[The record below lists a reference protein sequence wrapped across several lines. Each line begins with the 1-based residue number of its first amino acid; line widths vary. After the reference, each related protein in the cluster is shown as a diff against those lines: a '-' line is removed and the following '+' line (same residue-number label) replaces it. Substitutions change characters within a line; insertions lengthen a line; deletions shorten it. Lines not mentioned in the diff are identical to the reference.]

1 MGKASK
7 DIILQIVNGFIDN
20 YTDDTREM
28 ICNDKILQQYEY
40 KRCWSDMT
48 HFLQQWF
55 WIVDKNL
62 KTVRLI
68 LNDTQNKYLKNR
80 TRRDIILKARKQGI
94 STLKCAEYFYE
105 TCFREN
111 SRSTVLAHDLRTAGE
126 LLSKIHFAYDH
137 LPVFLRPIVGES
149 GRKNRTGL
157 SFTSRPDGSPLNTT
171 YNIGTAGN
179 KELGRGWDIDNL
191 HLSEYAFYDAPEAI
205 IKGAMEAMRI
215 GGNVSIESTANGF
228 NDFHRI
234 WEEAQ
239 SGYGQFKP
247 HFFAWFDDPTDMVE
261 HVSPKELEE
270 LTPLELETQKTY
282 KLTDNQ
288 IVWYHQKARDLRESV
303 RQEFPD
309 TPESAFIA
317 SGSPVFDVD
326 KLQLLK
332 KKAEAVTP
340 VAVEESGQLVIWRK
354 FDPAEN
360 KRYIIGADTS
370 QGVPG
375 GDFSHAVVID
385 NETYE
390 DVAALHGRWTPNVF
404 AKKLGALGLRYGN
417 ALIAVER
424 NNHGHSVLN
433 TLTNVLYYGN
443 LFYYRDYDASA
454 GRPQVGFHV
463 NVKSKPQIIDLLAN
477 IIIDGS
483 TKINDPHFCAE
494 AMTYV
499 YTNAAGKTGA
509 QVGTHDDRVMA
520 RAIAMRVAELNPYT
534 VPVEKPEPSKQE
546 MMVAQLKRRGMEGV
560 YERFPRYYDADE
572 FGEDILEPIGGLA
585 E

>member
-1 MGKASK
+1 MVKATK
-7 DIILQIVNGFIDN
+7 EVIQKIVDGFYDN
-20 YTDDTREM
+20 YDDDIRKL
-28 ICNDKILQQYEY
+28 ICSDKVLQQYEY
-40 KRCWSDMT
+40 KRSWDDMI
-48 HFLQQWF
+48 HFLENWF
-55 WIVDKNL
+55 YIVNKRG

-68 LNDTQNKYLKNR
+68 LNDTQRKYLKNR
-80 TRRDIILKARKQGI
+80 SRRDIILKARKQGI

-126 LLSKIHFAYDH
+126 LLGKIHFAYDH
-137 LPVFLRPIVGES
+137 LPTFLRPIVGES

-157 SFTSRPDGSPLNTT
+157 TFTSRPDGSPLNTT

-234 WEEAQ
+234 WDEAQ

-261 HVSPKELEE
+261 HVSPEELEQ

-288 IVWYHQKARDLRESV
+288 IVWYHYKARDLRENV

-340 VAVEESGQLVIWRK
+340 VLTEDSGQLVIWHK
-354 FDPAEN
+354 YDTSEN

-370 QGVPG
+370 QGVPN
-375 GDFSHAVVID
+375 GDFSHATVID

-390 DVAALHGRWTPNVF
+390 DVAALHGLWTPNVF
-404 AKKLGALGLRYGN
+404 AKKLAALALRYGN

-433 TLTNVLYYGN
+433 TLINTLHYGN
-443 LFYYRDYDASA
+443 LFYYRDYDTPV
-454 GRPQVGFHV
+454 GRPTVGFHV

-483 TKINDPHFCAE
+483 TKFNDPHFCSE

-499 YTNAAGKTGA
+499 YTDAKGHTSA

-520 RAIAMRVAELNPYT
+520 MAIAMRVAELHPYT
-534 VPVEKPEPSKQE
+534 TPVEKPEPTKWE
-546 MMVAQLKRRGMEGV
+546 MMIEQLKKRGMEGSRDRLP
-560 YERFPRYYDADE
+560 YYYDADE
-572 FGEDILEPIGGLA
+572 FGDVLEPIGGLA